1 MRYNNFMQI
10 FSWNDILT
18 SLNTGKENPFFSE
31 GCGICVGSFDGLH
44 KGHQFLLKKMIDSCK
59 KNELKAGAVTFTRPL
74 PAIKHPEDYKGDI
87 CTLNKRISR
96 LEKIGLDFIILVDF
110 DETFASMLGSDFFT
124 ILVNVCNLKLVAEGC
139 DFRCGYKGAMDVQA
153 LKYFCEKNEINSI
166 FINPVYYDSENA
178 KIYTPDDAIYS
189 EIISNPS
196 ETIQRVSSSHIRELL
211 QKNFRT
217 TADLLLSF

>member
-1 MRYNNFMQI
+1 MQI

-87 CTLNKRISR
+87 CTLNQRISR

-178 KIYTPDDAIYS
+178 KIYTPDDAVYS

>member
-1 MRYNNFMQI
+1 MQI

-18 SLNTGKENPFFSE
+18 SLNTGKENPFFSK

-87 CTLNKRISR
+87 CTLNQRISR

-178 KIYTPDDAIYS
+178 KIYTPDDAVYS

>member
-10 FSWNDILT
+10 FSWNDIQT

-44 KGHQFLLKKMIDSCK
+44 KGHQFLLKKIIDSCK

-87 CTLNKRISR
+87 CTLNQRISR

-124 ILVNVCNLKLVAEGC
+124 ILVNVCNLKLIAEGC

>member
-1 MRYNNFMQI
+1 MQI

-44 KGHQFLLKKMIDSCK
+44 KGHQFLLKKIIDSCK

-87 CTLNKRISR
+87 CTLNQRISR

-139 DFRCGYKGAMDVQA
+139 DFHCGYKGAMDVQA

-178 KIYTPDDAIYS
+178 KIYTPDDAVYS

>member
-87 CTLNKRISR
+87 CTLNQRISR

-178 KIYTPDDAIYS
+178 KIYTPDDAVYS

>member
-1 MRYNNFMQI
+1 MQI

-87 CTLNKRISR
+87 CTLNQRISR

>member
-1 MRYNNFMQI
+1 MQI

-18 SLNTGKENPFFSE
+18 SLNTGKKNPFFSE

-44 KGHQFLLKKMIDSCK
+44 KGHQFLLNKMIDSCK

-87 CTLNKRISR
+87 CTLNQRISR

-178 KIYTPDDAIYS
+178 KIYTPDDAVYS

>member
-18 SLNTGKENPFFSE
+18 SLNTGKENPFFSK

-87 CTLNKRISR
+87 CTLNQRISR

-178 KIYTPDDAIYS
+178 KIYTPDDAVYS

>member
-1 MRYNNFMQI
+1 MQI

-87 CTLNKRISR
+87 CTLNQRISR

-124 ILVNVCNLKLVAEGC
+124 ILVNVCNLKLIAEGC

>member
-1 MRYNNFMQI
+1 MQI

-87 CTLNKRISR
+87 CTLNQRISR

-178 KIYTPDDAIYS
+178 KIYTPDDAVYS

-217 TADLLLSF
+217 TAD

>member
-87 CTLNKRISR
+87 CTLNQRISR

-110 DETFASMLGSDFFT
+110 DETFASMLGSDFFA

-178 KIYTPDDAIYS
+178 KIYTPDDAVYS

>member
-1 MRYNNFMQI
+1 MQI

-87 CTLNKRISR
+87 CTLNQRISR

-178 KIYTPDDAIYS
+178 KIYTPDDAVYS

-211 QKNFRT
+211 QKQFHT
-217 TADLLLSF
+217 TANLLLSF

>member
-44 KGHQFLLKKMIDSCK
+44 KGHQFLLKKIIDSCK

-87 CTLNKRISR
+87 CTLNQRISR

-178 KIYTPDDAIYS
+178 KIYTPDDAVYS

>member
-1 MRYNNFMQI
+1 MQI

-44 KGHQFLLKKMIDSCK
+44 KGHQFLLKKIIDSCK

-87 CTLNKRISR
+87 CTLNQRISR

>member
-87 CTLNKRISR
+87 CTLNQRISR

-178 KIYTPDDAIYS
+178 KIYTPDDGVYS

>member
-1 MRYNNFMQI
+1 MQI

-44 KGHQFLLKKMIDSCK
+44 KGHQFLLKKIIDSCK

-87 CTLNKRISR
+87 CTLNQRISR

-178 KIYTPDDAIYS
+178 KIYTPDDAVYS

>member
-1 MRYNNFMQI
+1 MQI

-31 GCGICVGSFDGLH
+31 GCVICVGSFDGLH

-87 CTLNKRISR
+87 CTLNQRISR

-166 FINPVYYDSENA
+166 FINPVYYDS
-178 KIYTPDDAIYS
+178 
-189 EIISNPS
+189 
-196 ETIQRVSSSHIRELL
+196 
-211 QKNFRT
+211 
-217 TADLLLSF
+217 